1 MYGHGDNDA
10 VIQEVPP
17 PQKKNKKE
25 LTALGMRLKVPT
37 QWPRNQD
44 FLPYLLALV
53 ADIVSIFPHGIVK
66 RLLVELGG
74 GGGNGLTLHLV
85 LVLQAHQT
93 LALHILKEVHH
104 WPQNVCELRV
114 GDGRVLCVGEC
125 VCVCVCVLYV

>member
-1 MYGHGDNDA
+1 
-10 VIQEVPP
+10 
-17 PQKKNKKE
+17 
-25 LTALGMRLKVPT
+25 MRLKVPT

-53 ADIVSIFPHGIVK
+53 ADIVGIFPHGIVK
-66 RLLVELGG
+66 WLLVELGG
-74 GGGNGLTLHLV
+74 GGNDGLTLHLV

-114 GDGRVLCVGEC
+114 GDGRVLCVGVC
-125 VCVCVCVLYV
+125 VCVCVCLCVVCLIAENWSFLYMNPQSFRNTRLEF